1 MRKIIPRDWKLI
13 IMFFKNIRGMNGKY
27 FTLFAGEFLFIAA
40 LAAALEL
47 SWIIWKFLRRVLSPG
62 A

>member
-1 MRKIIPRDWKLI
+1 MI
-13 IMFFKNIRGMNGKY
+13 IMFFKNIRGLNWKY
-27 FTLFAGEFLFIAA
+27 ITLFAGEFLFIAA